1 MYATSS
7 AIVWDTYP
15 RPESLITVKKK
26 SKKKYRKNTVVPGKD
41 YLESFSHY
49 YDSKIDE
56 VVQPGAVQPSDE
68 EQLEPVV
75 FYVDGSSRTVYPSN
89 EDIFEPQELRQ
100 LIGAK
105 RVKVYAYGP
114 DAYLIIDLDG
124 DEKPVNVKGT
134 ILLNAISK
142 TGELV
147 GGNCMLVPAHLM
159 P

>member
-15 RPESLITVKKK
+15 RPESLIAVKKK
-26 SKKKYRKNTVVPGKD
+26 SKKKYRKISKEVGKD
-41 YLESFSHY
+41 YLESFKHY

-56 VVQPGAVQPSDE
+56 VVQPGAVEPSSE

-75 FYVDGSSRTVYPSN
+75 FYVDGSSRIVYPQN

-105 RVKVYAYGP
+105 RVKVHAYGP
-114 DAYLIIDLDG
+114 DAYLVVDLDG

-134 ILLNAISK
+134 ILLNAIEK
-142 TGELV
+142 TGNLV